1 MKWKDMQIEVT
12 DPSNQLGALSGG
24 VYQNIPFQIV
34 VGNVGDAE
42 VDGYD
47 LEFKALLS
55 ENFEVGFNMTDIQ
68 DAYVNAA
75 QVYDDPR
82 AIGGQVPSGLEPQS
96 DLPLFADNSYYLYA
110 EYSGINAF
118 GGQAGIRIQHSHVGE
133 SLNQLT
139 DGFTSP
145 RLTQGD
151 YDITDAVMTWENGSW
166 SAQLRIN
173 NISDERG
180 ITYEDTSD
188 FDTVWGRNSSAVIR
202 PRNYALSIRHY
213 F

>member
-1 MKWKDMQIEVT
+1 M
-12 DPSNQLGALSGG
+12 
-24 VYQNIPFQIV
+24 
-34 VGNVGDAE
+34 
-42 VDGYD
+42 
-47 LEFKALLS
+47 
-55 ENFEVGFNMTDIQ
+55 
-68 DAYVNAA
+68 
-75 QVYDDPR
+75 
-82 AIGGQVPSGLEPQS
+82 
-96 DLPLFADNSYYLYA
+96 
-110 EYSGINAF
+110 NAF
-118 GGQAGIRIQHSHVGE
+118 GGLAGIRIQHSHVGE

-151 YDITDAVMTWENGSW
+151 YDITDAVITWEKGDW
-166 SAQLRIN
+166 SAQLRFN

-180 ITYEDTSD
+180 ITYEDTTD